1 MKAAQGG
8 GGGLLNSAFI
18 WVSTE
23 DKVWFELRVFVLVSP
38 SKKWNLDNP
47 ECLWGQILCSHLS
60 MALQTQICTLIYE

>member
-8 GGGLLNSAFI
+8 GGGPLNSAFI

-38 SKKWNLDNP
+38 SKKRNLDNP
-47 ECLWGQILCSHLS
+47 ECL
-60 MALQTQICTLIYE
+60 